1 MLATVKMSSKG
12 QIVIPKD
19 IRKKYGYEDR
29 LTEFVITEN
38 EDGSLNLRKVPTRF
52 DWEKVLKDTP
62 VEVVRFNED
71 GTIDKNSSPNFYDWM
86 VNG

>member
-1 MLATVKMSSKG
+1 MSATVKMSSKG

-19 IRKKYGYEDR
+19 IRKKYGFEDQS
-29 LTEFVITEN
+29 TELVITEN

-52 DWEKVLKDTP
+52 DWERVLKDTP
-62 VEVVRFNED
+62 VEEVIFNEE

>member
-1 MLATVKMSSKG
+1 MSATVKMSSKG
-12 QIVIPKD
+12 QIVIPKG
-19 IRKKYGYEDR
+19 IRKKYGFEDR
-29 LTEFVITEN
+29 STEFVITEN

-52 DWEKVLKDTP
+52 DWESVLKNTP
-62 VEVVRFNED
+62 VEEVVFNED